1 MHHYSHEYLLH
12 NEHNRCQLIHS
23 NGSTSPY
30 DATHIILQEAY
41 EHNNTL
47 TMLKLTHHP
56 LG

>member
-1 MHHYSHEYLLH
+1 MHHYPHDCLFQ

-41 EHNNTL
+41 E
-47 TMLKLTHHP
+47 
-56 LG
+56 